1 MVNTLTRLNV
11 VRSFFILLLLY
22 TSGAWAG
29 WSSDIRFSPR
39 EKQYFAKV
47 TYWDIGDVT
56 PNPLYGCSYLCS
68 VTFWVVAAGTTGS
81 PMNEVSFPGL
91 TTSKT
96 MGELAQSFA
105 NSGFFNR
112 EFYSR
117 KGFPDKNVCVFFG
130 YWGKISGGNGS
141 YGPARFPGGMQC
153 VPPVVDPSYCDL
165 AEKEI
170 ELRHGVLRDEEVNG
184 QTVSTSLH
192 VTCSS
197 KYPVRNMSADR
208 DGSVYFN
215 GGKQFRSELKID
227 GKDLGEGKVV
237 EATPQGVTLTLSST
251 LMGYDG
257 SIGVFQGSKAIIVSL
272 P

>member
-1 MVNTLTRLNV
+1 M
-11 VRSFFILLLLY
+11 
-22 TSGAWAG
+22 
-29 WSSDIRFSPR
+29 
-39 EKQYFAKV
+39 
-47 TYWDIGDVT
+47 
-56 PNPLYGCSYLCS
+56 
-68 VTFWVVAAGTTGS
+68 
-81 PMNEVSFPGL
+81 
-91 TTSKT
+91 
-96 MGELAQSFA
+96 
-105 NSGFFNR
+105 
-112 EFYSR
+112 
-117 KGFPDKNVCVFFG
+117 
-130 YWGKISGGNGS
+130 
-141 YGPARFPGGMQC
+141 
-153 VPPVVDPSYCDL
+153 VDPSYCDL

-197 KYPVRNMSADR
+197 KYPVRIMSADR

>member
-1 MVNTLTRLNV
+1 MVNTLTRSNV

-29 WSSDIRFSPR
+29 WSADIRYSPR

-47 TYWDIGDVT
+47 TYWDTGDVT
-56 PNPLYGCSYLCS
+56 PNPMYGCSYLCS

-117 KGFPDKNVCVFFG
+117 QGFPDKNVCVFFG
-130 YWGKISGGNGS
+130 YWGRYPGGA

-153 VPPVVDPSYCDL
+153 VPPVIDPTYCDL
-165 AEKEI
+165 AEKET

-197 KYPVRNMSADR
+197 KYPVRIMSADR
-208 DGSVYFN
+208 VGSVYFN

-237 EATPQGVTLTLSST
+237 EATPQGVSLTLSST

-257 SIGVFQGSKAIIVSL
+257 SIGVFQGSKTIIVSL